1 MTYIPNTSRVFPK
14 LLTSKRQ
21 NGGKSSF
28 IEEVEEKE
36 HEEYMKVKVE
46 LGEVASVKLEQSDLA
61 WIQITTASP
70 ELGGHVK
77 LQIFVSIQP
86 SLAPEVLPPVN
97 HRPNTDNKLT

>member
-1 MTYIPNTSRVFPK
+1 MICIPNTSRVFPK

-46 LGEVASVKLEQSDLA
+46 LGEVSVKLEQSDIA
-61 WIQITTASP
+61 
-70 ELGGHVK
+70 
-77 LQIFVSIQP
+77 
-86 SLAPEVLPPVN
+86 
-97 HRPNTDNKLT
+97 